1 SFKPKPL
8 RYAVQAAGKAC
19 HLARS
24 TTRLSLT
31 LVLGRM
37 SELTE
42 NYLRDLG
49 FLLKEEWKASERALH
64 ESSSEQRQYEAGHNR
79 AYRRVLSL
87 MLQQAEAFDLP
98 LSAICLEGID
108 RDKDLSC

>member
-1 SFKPKPL
+1 
-8 RYAVQAAGKAC
+8 
-19 HLARS
+19 
-24 TTRLSLT
+24 
-31 LVLGRM
+31 M

-49 FLLKEEWKASERALH
+49 FLLREEWGASERALDTA
-64 ESSSEQRQYEAGHNR
+64 SSEQRQYEAGYNR

-108 RDKDLSC
+108 RDNDLGC

>member
-1 SFKPKPL
+1 
-8 RYAVQAAGKAC
+8 
-19 HLARS
+19 
-24 TTRLSLT
+24 
-31 LVLGRM
+31 M

-49 FLLKEEWKASERALH
+49 FLLQEEWEASERALD
-64 ESSSEQRQYEAGHNR
+64 EAGSEQRHYEAGHNR

-87 MLQQAEAFDLP
+87 MLQQAQAFDLP

-108 RDKDLSC
+108 RDKDLGC

>member
-1 SFKPKPL
+1 
-8 RYAVQAAGKAC
+8 
-19 HLARS
+19 
-24 TTRLSLT
+24 
-31 LVLGRM
+31 M

>member
-1 SFKPKPL
+1 MLLGISLAL
-8 RYAVQAAGKAC
+8 RCGLDRWRDLLHSGFGIY
-19 HLARS
+19 
-24 TTRLSLT
+24 